1 MGESA
6 LETVG
11 LGFVVALQMLLRL
24 GDRDD
29 AAGPGGS
36 EIDLPSRSHAGDR
49 EKAPEGEGVRFLVL
63 MALLSRLFLAF
74 GRMAVKS

>member
-6 LETVG
+6 VEIVG
-11 LGFVVALQMLLRL
+11 LGFGVGPQMFPRL

-49 EKAPEGEGVRFLVL
+49 EKAPEGVDFTRAET
-63 MALLSRLFLAF
+63 
-74 GRMAVKS
+74 